1 MPYAKNFKLK
11 GMPHMKL
18 YDRAYD
24 LYRVTKDLIEYINS
38 MELIKDNPDNFLQ
51 IYVTRVQDVLKGIE
65 S

>member
-1 MPYAKNFKLK
+1 
-11 GMPHMKL
+11 MKL

-51 IYVTRVQDVLKGIE
+51 IYVTRVQDVLKDIE